1 MPRIHDKAESAASG
15 AQRLTRIP
23 AAPSPHSSRAI
34 VLGASVA
41 GLLTAAVL
49 TAHCAEVVVVDRDPL
64 DSDDPTPRR
73 GVPQGNQ
80 PHGLLVAG
88 VQALE
93 QLLPGFT
100 DELLELGA
108 LRSDVLRDSVWVMRG
123 APLARFDSGLVG
135 LLGTR
140 LLLESH
146 IRRRVRALAGVTLLG
161 QHDIL
166 GLTATPDG
174 ARITSAAIAARDEGR
189 LVTMEA
195 DLVVD
200 ATGRGSRAPRWL
212 AELGYSAPPTQEV
225 AIDIRYVSRFFQDVP
240 GLLEGTDAVVVA
252 AQPPKLA
259 GGIALR
265 QEGGTW
271 LVMLSGRHG
280 LQPPTEL
287 TEFAEFADTLP
298 TPALVHV
305 ARTATPISAAET
317 YRFPASRWRH
327 YEQLHR
333 RPDGFAAIGDAVCSF
348 NPAYGQGISS
358 AGRQALALA
367 RLLAPVTDWSALAR
381 VAASAAD
388 VLAKVVATPWAL
400 ATGPDRRF
408 PGMPAKPFA
417 ERIVD
422 RYLDRLVAVAHQD
435 PGVASALMSVLNLLQ
450 PPSALLT
457 PAMAARVLRRRPQ
470 PVPGRRMECLGVA
483 SCNGP
488 WTRVPAGRER
498 RRRRG
503 G

>member
-1 MPRIHDKAESAASG
+1 
-15 AQRLTRIP
+15 
-23 AAPSPHSSRAI
+23 
-34 VLGASVA
+34 
-41 GLLTAAVL
+41 
-49 TAHCAEVVVVDRDPL
+49 
-64 DSDDPTPRR
+64 
-73 GVPQGNQ
+73 
-80 PHGLLVAG
+80 LLVAG
-88 VQALE
+88 VHALE
-93 QLLPGFT
+93 ALLPGFT

-174 ARITSAAIAARDEGR
+174 ARITGAAIAARDEGR

-212 AELGYSAPPTQEV
+212 AELDYSAPPTQEV

-298 TPALVHV
+298 TPAL
-305 ARTATPISAAET
+305 RTWP
-317 YRFPASRWRH
+317 
-327 YEQLHR
+327 
-333 RPDGFAAIGDAVCSF
+333 
-348 NPAYGQGISS
+348 
-358 AGRQALALA
+358 
-367 RLLAPVTDWSALAR
+367 
-381 VAASAAD
+381 
-388 VLAKVVATPWAL
+388 
-400 ATGPDRRF
+400 
-408 PGMPAKPFA
+408 
-417 ERIVD
+417 
-422 RYLDRLVAVAHQD
+422 
-435 PGVASALMSVLNLLQ
+435 
-450 PPSALLT
+450 
-457 PAMAARVLRRRPQ
+457 
-470 PVPGRRMECLGVA
+470 
-483 SCNGP
+483 
-488 WTRVPAGRER
+488 ER
-498 RRRRG
+498 RRRSVRPRPTAFPRADGATTNSSTAGPTDSLPSVTRCARSTRHTDKASRPRG
-503 G
+503 GRRSR